1 MGLNVTDEHPLLTV
15 FDRIYVINLAHR
27 ADRRREMDAQLRRIG
42 LSLDHPA
49 VVLFP
54 ASYPPDQ
61 GVFSSRGARGCFES
75 HLRVHQAIVA
85 DDGIERALLL
95 EDDADF
101 VPTFTPRLAALA
113 PRLRDSWDMFYSVAP
128 LTAQPG
134 DTDLG
139 DGLLRLSPEH
149 GFDAAHFVGFTRACS
164 ARVVE
169 YLTAMMARPGGS
181 PEGGP
186 MHVDGAYRWMRR
198 AHPDLVVWATEEP
211 LARQRSSR
219 SDITTGHFLDRIPIL
234 RDMAQ
239 LARRALR

>member
-85 DDGIERALLL
+85 DGIERALVL

-101 VPTFTPRLAALA
+101 VPAFTPRIADLA
-113 PRLRDSWDMFYSVAP
+113 PRLRDGWDMFYSVAP

-134 DTDLG
+134 DAGLG
-139 DGLLRLSPEH
+139 GGLLRLSPGH
-149 GFDAAHFVGFTRACS
+149 GFQTTHLLGFTRAGS
-164 ARVVE
+164 ALAAE

-186 MHVDGAYRWMRR
+186 MHVDGAYCWMRR
-198 AHPDLVVWATEEP
+198 AHPDLAVWATEEP